1 MLDNLVQ
8 ISPIVLAMVPVLMGI
23 AQFAKTYEYIPSRWI
38 PLTVVVLGIVGAEFL
53 TDLGIVQAIY
63 QGLIVGLMAMGV
75 FTGGRAT
82 VQG

>member
-1 MLDNLVQ
+1 MFDLVQ
-8 ISPIVLAMVPVLMGI
+8 ISPIVLALVPVLMAV

-38 PLTVVVLGIVGAEFL
+38 PLTVVVLGVVAAEFL
-53 TDLGIVQAIY
+53 TDIGFVQAVY